1 MKKNMLFFWSLLV
14 LPFLLMGCAAASVP
28 GADGQAFTISDVQMY
43 IIGALASGV
52 LYGLKFLAKR
62 FPQWTIKRD
71 WLTVLLYVVAL
82 GLSVIW
88 SGFVFPAFAA
98 FSDPL
103 TFVAAFFGWVNAML
117 IALAPPVSFATLI
130 YNVLLKR
137 VFDGW
142 AGKS

>member
-1 MKKNMLFFWSLLV
+1 MKIHKSLFWLLLV
-14 LPFLLMGCAAASVP
+14 LPFVLMGCAAASAP
-28 GADGQAFTISDVQMY
+28 GAGNSGAFVVSDVQMY
-43 IIGALASGV
+43 IIGVLASGV
-52 LYGLKFLAKR
+52 LYALKFAADR
-62 FPQWTIKRD
+62 FPQITIKRE

-82 GLSVIW
+82 GLSVVW

-103 TFVAAFFGWVNAML
+103 TFIAAFFGWVNAML

-142 AGKS
+142 AGK

>member
-1 MKKNMLFFWSLLV
+1 MKKNKLFFWLLLA
-14 LPFLLMGCAAASVP
+14 LPFVLMGCAAASVSSE
-28 GADGQAFTISDVQMY
+28 GQAFVITDVQMY
-43 IIGALASGV
+43 IIGVLASGV
-52 LYGLKFLAKR
+52 LYGLKFIAEK

-82 GLSVIW
+82 GLSVVW

-98 FSDPL
+98 FNDPL
-103 TFVAAFFGWVNAML
+103 TFIAAFFGWVNAML

>member
-1 MKKNMLFFWSLLV
+1 MKKNKLFFWLLLAFPLV
-14 LPFLLMGCAAASVP
+14 LMGCAAASVSSE
-28 GADGQAFTISDVQMY
+28 GQAFVITDVQMY
-43 IIGALASGV
+43 IIGVLASGV
-52 LYGLKFLAKR
+52 LYGLKFIAEK

-82 GLSVIW
+82 GLSIVW

-98 FSDPL
+98 FNDPL
-103 TFVAAFFGWVNAML
+103 TFIAALFGWVNAML